1 MKNQTLR
8 NFIIVLVGV
17 ALISGFVYLKW
28 DNFTDLATNL
38 INFKN
43 SHPTKIV
50 SYDTFLRYLENGDIK
65 KVDLYENAEIAVFNA
80 FDSLD
85 GNLIKSDTGFA
96 VLNNFL
102 SSDELEHVGVKI
114 PVRNSSLILTL
125 REYKIDF
132 TAYPIVS
139 FDSVWPI
146 LSVLLIPVLLIV
158 VYRLFF
164 SEGSNYDFFGNL
176 RKARAK
182 IQLDA
187 DTGVLFSDVAGIDEA
202 KQEFEEFVSF
212 LKMPQLFTAV
222 GANPPK
228 GVIIV
233 GPPGTGKTLLAKA
246 IAGEAGVP
254 FISISGSEFVEM
266 FVGIGASRVRDLF
279 ETAERNSPCI
289 LFIDEIDAIGRQ
301 RGTGVG
307 GTNDEREQTLNQ
319 ILTEMDGFKP
329 TSGIIVIAATN
340 RADVLDSALLRPG
353 RFDRQITVY
362 LPNIYG
368 RIEILKV
375 HSRNKNID
383 SKTSLKFIAQR
394 TAGFSGADLANI
406 LNEAAILTARANLET
421 ITIKQ
426 IYTAIERII
435 AGLEGV
441 LLNDSRNK
449 RLVAYHEVGH
459 ALTGTLLKNHDDV
472 QKVTLIPRGRA
483 QGLTWF
489 TPDEQPLMT
498 RGQLSSR
505 LIGTLGG
512 RAAEKVIFGKM
523 EITSG
528 ASNDFFKVNNL
539 ARQMVTRFGMSSLTP
554 MAMELPKPTIF
565 FGRNVQ
571 TRPDCFLDIAD
582 KIDLQII
589 EMVEDGFDKACVTLE
604 RNRLLLDQLAT
615 LLTQIETIDGKEF
628 EQFVSTYT
636 GLPKKPQLKIV
647 EAEKKEIK
655 VETQTV
661 SSVESL

>member
-1 MKNQTLR
+1 MKNETPKI
-8 NFIIVLVGV
+8 FYIILVGL
-17 ALISGFVYLKW
+17 AFISGFIYFKW
-28 DNFTDLATNL
+28 DSILDLITNL
-38 INFKN
+38 SNFKE
-43 SHPTKIV
+43 SHPNNIISFEK
-50 SYDTFLRYLENGDIK
+50 FLSYLENGDIK
-65 KVDLYENAEIAVFNA
+65 KVDLYENGEIVVFDII
-80 FDSLD
+80 DS
-85 GNLIKSDTGFA
+85 I
-96 VLNNFL
+96 
-102 SSDELEHVGVKI
+102 SSKLQHVGVKI
-114 PVRNSSLILTL
+114 PIRNSSLILKL
-125 REYKIDF
+125 REYQIDF
-132 TAYPIVS
+132 TAHPSVS
-139 FDSVWPI
+139 FNSAWSI
-146 LSVLLIPVLLIV
+146 LSIFLIPVLLFV
-158 VYRLFF
+158 VFQLFF

-176 RKARAK
+176 GKARAK

-187 DTGVLFSDVAGIDEA
+187 NTGVSFKDVAGIDEA

-362 LPNIYG
+362 LPDIYG

-375 HSRNKNID
+375 HSRDKKID

-459 ALTGTLLKNHDDV
+459 ALAGTLLKNHDDV

-489 TPDEQPLMT
+489 TPDEQPLLT

-528 ASNDFFKVNNL
+528 ASNDFFKVNSL

-565 FGRNVQ
+565 FGRRLQ
-571 TRPDCFLDIAD
+571 TRPDCFLDVAD
-582 KIDLQII
+582 QVDIQII
-589 EMVEDGFDKACVTLE
+589 EIVEDGFGKACTILE
-604 RNRLLLDQLAT
+604 RNRLLLDQLST
-615 LLTQIETIDGKEF
+615 LLTQIETIDGKDF
-628 EQFVSTYT
+628 EQFVSKYT
-636 GLPKKPQLKIV
+636 GLPK
-647 EAEKKEIK
+647 
-655 VETQTV
+655 QTKLQPL
-661 SSVESL
+661 S

>member
-1 MKNQTLR
+1 MKFEISRVFYIIL
-8 NFIIVLVGV
+8 IVL
-17 ALISGFVYLKW
+17 LICSAFIYFKREDFL
-28 DNFTDLATNL
+28 DLANNI
-38 INFKN
+38 INYRA
-43 SHPTKIV
+43 SHPNNMVSFEDFSDRLQRGEITK
-50 SYDTFLRYLENGDIK
+50 L
-65 KVDLYENAEIAVFNA
+65 DLYENGRVAVFDA
-80 FDSLD
+80 IDSL
-85 GNLIKSDTGFA
+85 GNSFKQL
-96 VLNNFL
+96 
-102 SSDELEHVGVKI
+102 GVSI
-114 PVRNSSLILTL
+114 PVRGSSVIVKL
-125 REYKIDF
+125 REANVDF
-132 TAYPIVS
+132 TAHPAVS
-139 FDSVWPI
+139 FDSI
-146 LSVLLIPVLLIV
+146 LSILSALFIPFLLLGVPFLIFQIFASQGGNSD
-158 VYRLFF
+158 FF
-164 SEGSNYDFFGNL
+164 SNL
-176 RKARAK
+176 TNQFMNVRKARAK
-182 IQLDA
+182 VQLDA
-187 DTGVLFSDVAGIDEA
+187 ETGVLFTDVAGIDEA
-202 KQEFEEFVSF
+202 KQEFEEFVTF

-353 RFDRQITVY
+353 RFDRQITVN
-362 LPNIYG
+362 LPDIYG
-368 RIEILKV
+368 RTEILKV
-375 HSRNKNID
+375 HSRDKKVD

-421 ITIKQ
+421 ITLKQ
-426 IYTAIERII
+426 INTAIERII
-435 AGLEGV
+435 AGLEGII
-441 LLNDSRNK
+441 LSDSRNK
-449 RLVAYHEVGH
+449 RLIAYHEVGH
-459 ALTGTLLKNHDDV
+459 ALAGTLLKNHDDV
-472 QKVTLIPRGRA
+472 QKVTLIPRGQA

-489 TPDEQPLMT
+489 TPEEQPLMT

-505 LIGTLGG
+505 IIGTLAG
-512 RAAEKVIFGKM
+512 RAAEKVIFGKL

-528 ASNDFFKVNNL
+528 ASNDFFQVNSL

-554 MAMELPKPTIF
+554 MAIEVPKPTIF
-565 FGRNVQ
+565 FGRRLQ
-571 TRPDCFLDIAD
+571 TRPDSLLDVAD
-582 KIDLQII
+582 QIDIQII
-589 EMVEDGFDKACVTLE
+589 EMVEDGFEKACSLLE

-615 LLTQIETIDGKEF
+615 ILIQIETIDGKAF
-628 EQFVSTYT
+628 EKFVGNYT
-636 GLPKKPQLKIV
+636 GLPEQTKLQRLPKQLHELPPGLASAV
-647 EAEKKEIK
+647 EAY
-655 VETQTV
+655 
-661 SSVESL
+661 SV

>member
-1 MKNQTLR
+1 MKNETPKIFYIL
-8 NFIIVLVGV
+8 LVGLAV
-17 ALISGFVYLKW
+17 ISGFVYFKW
-28 DNFTDLATNL
+28 DNFLELGSNL
-38 INFKN
+38 INFKE
-43 SHPTKIV
+43 SHPSQMISFDK
-50 SYDTFLRYLENGDIK
+50 FLSYLENGDIK
-65 KVDLYENAEIAVFNA
+65 KVDLYENAEIVVFDA
-80 FDSLD
+80 FGSLGD
-85 GNLIKSDTGFA
+85 KLQHI
-96 VLNNFL
+96 
-102 SSDELEHVGVKI
+102 GVKVPI
-114 PVRNSSLILTL
+114 RNSSLILKL
-125 REYKIDF
+125 REFQIDF
-132 TAYPIVS
+132 TAHPAVTFES
-139 FDSVWPI
+139 AWSI
-146 LSVLLIPVLLIV
+146 LSALLVPVLLLV
-158 VYRLFF
+158 VFQLFF

-187 DTGVLFSDVAGIDEA
+187 NTGVSFSDVAGIDEA

-353 RFDRQITVY
+353 RFDRQITVN
-362 LPNIYG
+362 LPDIYG

-421 ITIKQ
+421 ISIKQ

-459 ALTGTLLKNHDDV
+459 ALAGTLLKNHDDV

-489 TPDEQPLMT
+489 TPDEQPLLT

-528 ASNDFFKVNNL
+528 ASNDFFKVNSL

-554 MAMELPKPTIF
+554 MAMDLPQPSIF
-565 FGRNVQ
+565 FGRRLQ
-571 TRPDCFLDIAD
+571 TRPDCFLDVAD
-582 KIDLQII
+582 QIDMQII
-589 EMVEDGFDKACVTLE
+589 EIVEDGFDKACTILE
-604 RNRLLLDQLAT
+604 L
-615 LLTQIETIDGKEF
+615 
-628 EQFVSTYT
+628 
-636 GLPKKPQLKIV
+636 
-647 EAEKKEIK
+647 
-655 VETQTV
+655 
-661 SSVESL
+661 SLIHI

>member
-1 MKNQTLR
+1 MKNETPKI
-8 NFIIVLVGV
+8 FYIILVGL
-17 ALISGFVYLKW
+17 AFISGFIYFKW
-28 DNFTDLATNL
+28 DSILDLITNL
-38 INFKN
+38 INFKE
-43 SHPTKIV
+43 SHPSNIISFEK
-50 SYDTFLRYLENGDIK
+50 FLSYLENGDIK
-65 KVDLYENAEIAVFNA
+65 KVDLYENGEIVVFDII
-80 FDSLD
+80 DS
-85 GNLIKSDTGFA
+85 I
-96 VLNNFL
+96 
-102 SSDELEHVGVKI
+102 SSKLQHVSVKVPI
-114 PVRNSSLILTL
+114 RNSSLILKL
-125 REYKIDF
+125 REYQIDF
-132 TAYPIVS
+132 TAHPSVS
-139 FDSVWPI
+139 FNSAWSI
-146 LSVLLIPVLLIV
+146 LSIFLIPVLLFV
-158 VYRLFF
+158 VFQLFF

-176 RKARAK
+176 GKARAK

-187 DTGVLFSDVAGIDEA
+187 NTGVSFKDVAGIDEA

-362 LPNIYG
+362 LPDIYG

-375 HSRNKNID
+375 HSRDKKID

-459 ALTGTLLKNHDDV
+459 ALAGTLLKNHDDV

-489 TPDEQPLMT
+489 TPDEQPLLT

-528 ASNDFFKVNNL
+528 ASNDFFKVNSL

-565 FGRNVQ
+565 FGRRLQ
-571 TRPDCFLDIAD
+571 TRPDCFLDVAD
-582 KIDLQII
+582 QVDIQII
-589 EMVEDGFDKACVTLE
+589 EIVEDGFGKACTILE
-604 RNRLLLDQLAT
+604 RNRLLLDQLST
-615 LLTQIETIDGKEF
+615 LLTQIETIDGKDF
-628 EQFVSTYT
+628 EQFVSKYT
-636 GLPKKPQLKIV
+636 GLPK
-647 EAEKKEIK
+647 
-655 VETQTV
+655 QTKLQPL
-661 SSVESL
+661 S

>member
-65 KVDLYENAEIAVFNA
+65 KVDLYENAEIAVFNT

-85 GNLIKSDTGFA
+85 KTLIKADTGFA

-102 SSDELEHVGVKI
+102 SSDELQHVGVKI

-565 FGRNVQ
+565 FGRSVQ

-589 EMVEDGFDKACVTLE
+589 EMVEDGFEKACVTLE

-628 EQFVSTYT
+628 EQFVGTYT

-647 EAEKKEIK
+647 EA
-655 VETQTV
+655 
-661 SSVESL
+661 

>member
-1 MKNQTLR
+1 MES
-8 NFIIVLVGV
+8 NFWRVFFVRLL
-17 ALISGFVYLKW
+17 LILIPTSGFIFIKW
-28 DNFTDLATNL
+28 DAFVDLA
-38 INFKN
+38 KN
-43 SHPTKIV
+43 IMKYRDSHPLQTI
-50 SYDTFLRYLENGDIK
+50 SFDNLLESLDKGEVVKADF
-65 KVDLYENAEIAVFNA
+65 YENTEIVVFDL
-80 FDSLD
+80 FDSVDQKL
-85 GNLIKSDTGFA
+85 K
-96 VLNNFL
+96 
-102 SSDELEHVGVKI
+102 HVGVKI
-114 PVRNSSLILTL
+114 PIRNSAFIMKLK
-125 REYKIDF
+125 EFHIDF
-132 TAYPIVS
+132 TSHSSAV
-139 FDSVWPI
+139 FDSVWSIISAIIIPLII
-146 LSVLLIPVLLIV
+146 LIILVLI
-158 VYRLFF
+158 F
-164 SEGSNYDFFGNL
+164 SDGNNYDVFGNL
-176 RKARAK
+176 RKARAT

-187 DTGVLFSDVAGIDEA
+187 NTGVSFNDVAGIDDA

-254 FISISGSEFVEM
+254 FISISGSEFIEM

-279 ETAERNSPCI
+279 QTAERNSPCI

-307 GTNDEREQTLNQ
+307 GTNDEREQALNQ
-319 ILTEMDGFKP
+319 ILTEMDGFNP

-340 RADVLDSALLRPG
+340 RADILDSALLRPG
-353 RFDRQITVY
+353 RFDRQVTVS
-362 LPNIYG
+362 LPDIYG

-375 HSRNKNID
+375 HSRNKSID
-383 SKTSLKFIAQR
+383 SKTSLRYIAQR

-406 LNEAAILTARANLET
+406 LNEAAILTARENLET

-426 IYTAIERII
+426 ITAAIERIVT
-435 AGLEGV
+435 GLEGV
-441 LLNDSRNK
+441 ILTDSRSK

-459 ALTGTLLKNHDDV
+459 ALAGTLLKNHDDV

-489 TPDEQPLMT
+489 TPEEQPLLT

-505 LIGTLGG
+505 LIGTLAG

-523 EITSG
+523 EITNG
-528 ASNDFFKVNNL
+528 ASNDFFNVNSL

-554 MAMELPKPTIF
+554 MALEIPKPTIF
-565 FGRNVQ
+565 FGRRLQ

-582 KIDLQII
+582 QIDVQII
-589 EMVEDGFDKACVTLE
+589 EIVEDGFEKALTLLE

-615 LLTQIETIDGKEF
+615 LLAQVETIDGEIFQKY
-628 EQFVSTYT
+628 VSSYT
-636 GLPKKPQLKIV
+636 NLPKRVKLRP
-647 EAEKKEIK
+647 
-655 VETQTV
+655 V
-661 SSVESL
+661 S

>member
-1 MKNQTLR
+1 MKNQTTR
-8 NFIIVLVGV
+8 NIILIFVGL
-17 ALISGFVYLKW
+17 ALLSGFVYLKW
-28 DNFTDLATNL
+28 DNFTDVATNL
-38 INFKN
+38 INLKN
-43 SHPTKIV
+43 SHPTQMV
-50 SYDTFLRYLENGDIK
+50 SYDTFLHYLENGSIK
-65 KVDLYENAEIAVFNA
+65 KVDLYENAELAVFDA
-80 FDSLD
+80 FESLD
-85 GNLIKSDTGFA
+85 QNLLKPVPLLSFDTLFGI
-96 VLNNFL
+96 LN
-102 SSDELEHVGVKI
+102 SDEFRPVGVKI

-125 REYKIDF
+125 RDYKIDF
-132 TAYPIVS
+132 TAYPIVT
-139 FDSVWPI
+139 FDSIWPI

-528 ASNDFFKVNNL
+528 ASNDFFKVNSL

-565 FGRNVQ
+565 FGRSVQ

-589 EMVEDGFDKACVTLE
+589 EMVEDGFEKACITLE

-647 EAEKKEIK
+647 KATENK
-655 VETQTV
+655 VKAPV
-661 SSVESL
+661 

>member
-43 SHPTKIV
+43 SHPTKLV

-85 GNLIKSDTGFA
+85 RNLIKSDTGFA

-102 SSDELEHVGVKI
+102 SSDDLQHVGVKI

-383 SKTSLKFIAQR
+383 SKTSLKYIAQR

-489 TPDEQPLMT
+489 TPDEQPLLT

-565 FGRNVQ
+565 FGRSVQ

-589 EMVEDGFDKACVTLE
+589 EMVEDGFEKACVTLE

-647 EAEKKEIK
+647 DGQKREIK
-655 VETQTV
+655 VAA
-661 SSVESL
+661 

>member
-1 MKNQTLR
+1 MKNETPR
-8 NFIIVLVGV
+8 IFYVL
-17 ALISGFVYLKW
+17 LIGLVVISSFVYFKW
-28 DNFTDLATNL
+28 DNFLDLASNL
-38 INFKN
+38 VNFKD
-43 SHPTKIV
+43 SHPSQMI
-50 SYDTFLRYLENGDIK
+50 SFDQFLSSLEKGDIK
-65 KVDLYENAEIAVFNA
+65 KVDLYENAEIIVFDA
-80 FDSLD
+80 FNSLGD
-85 GNLIKSDTGFA
+85 KLQHI
-96 VLNNFL
+96 
-102 SSDELEHVGVKI
+102 GVKVPI
-114 PVRNSSLILTL
+114 RNSSLILKL
-125 REYKIDF
+125 REYNIDF
-132 TAYPIVS
+132 TAHPAVV
-139 FDSVWPI
+139 FDSAWSI
-146 LSVLLIPVLLIV
+146 LSVLLIPVLLLV
-158 VYRLFF
+158 VFQLFF

-187 DTGVLFSDVAGIDEA
+187 NTGVSFSDVAGIDEA

-362 LPNIYG
+362 LPDIYG

-375 HSRNKNID
+375 HSRDKNID

-426 IYTAIERII
+426 IYTAIERIV

-459 ALTGTLLKNHDDV
+459 ALAGTLLKNHDDV

-528 ASNDFFKVNNL
+528 ASNDFFKVNSL

-554 MAMELPKPTIF
+554 MAMELPKPQIF
-565 FGRNVQ
+565 FGRRVQ
-571 TRPDCFLDIAD
+571 TRPDCFLDVAD
-582 KIDLQII
+582 QIDIQII
-589 EMVEDGFDKACVTLE
+589 EIVEDGFEKACTILE

-628 EQFVSTYT
+628 EQFVSSYT
-636 GLPKKPQLKIV
+636 GLPKKTKLQPL
-647 EAEKKEIK
+647 
-655 VETQTV
+655 
-661 SSVESL
+661 S

>member
-8 NFIIVLVGV
+8 NFIIVLVGI

-85 GNLIKSDTGFA
+85 ANLIKSDTGFA
-96 VLNNFL
+96 ALNNFL
-102 SSDELEHVGVKI
+102 SSDELQHVGVKI

-146 LSVLLIPVLLIV
+146 LSVLLIPVLLLV

-565 FGRNVQ
+565 FGRSVQ

-589 EMVEDGFDKACVTLE
+589 EMVEDGFEKACVTLE

-647 EAEKKEIK
+647 EAQKEEIK
-655 VETQTV
+655 VEAQPV
-661 SSVESL
+661 SSAETL

>member
-1 MKNQTLR
+1 M
-8 NFIIVLVGV
+8 
-17 ALISGFVYLKW
+17 S
-28 DNFTDLATNL
+28 
-38 INFKN
+38 NFKE
-43 SHPTKIV
+43 SHPNNIISFEK
-50 SYDTFLRYLENGDIK
+50 FLSYLENGDIK
-65 KVDLYENAEIAVFNA
+65 KVDLYENGEIVVFDII
-80 FDSLD
+80 DS
-85 GNLIKSDTGFA
+85 I
-96 VLNNFL
+96 
-102 SSDELEHVGVKI
+102 SSKLQHVGVKI
-114 PVRNSSLILTL
+114 PIRNSSLILKL
-125 REYKIDF
+125 REYQIDF
-132 TAYPIVS
+132 TAHPSVS
-139 FDSVWPI
+139 FNSAWSI
-146 LSVLLIPVLLIV
+146 LSIFLIPVLLFV
-158 VYRLFF
+158 VFQLFF

-176 RKARAK
+176 GKARAK

-187 DTGVLFSDVAGIDEA
+187 NTGVSFKDVAGIDEA

-362 LPNIYG
+362 LPDIYG

-375 HSRNKNID
+375 HSRDKKID

-459 ALTGTLLKNHDDV
+459 ALAGTLLKNHDDV

-489 TPDEQPLMT
+489 TPDEQPLLT

-528 ASNDFFKVNNL
+528 ASNDFFKVNSL

-565 FGRNVQ
+565 FGRRLQ
-571 TRPDCFLDIAD
+571 TRPDCFLDVAD
-582 KIDLQII
+582 QVDIQII
-589 EMVEDGFDKACVTLE
+589 EIVEDGFGKACTILE
-604 RNRLLLDQLAT
+604 RNRLLLDQLST
-615 LLTQIETIDGKEF
+615 LLTQIETIDGKDF
-628 EQFVSTYT
+628 EQFVSKYT
-636 GLPKKPQLKIV
+636 GLPK
-647 EAEKKEIK
+647 
-655 VETQTV
+655 QTKLQPL
-661 SSVESL
+661 S

>member
-1 MKNQTLR
+1 MKNKTSRGL
-8 NFIIVLVGV
+8 IIILVGV
-17 ALISGFVYLKW
+17 VIILGFVYLKLE
-28 DNFTDLATNL
+28 NFNDLATNL

-43 SHPTKIV
+43 SHPTQIV
-50 SYDTFLRYLENGDIK
+50 SYDTFLRYLENGAIK
-65 KVDLYENAEIAVFNA
+65 KVDLYENAELAVFDA

-85 GNLIKSDTGFA
+85 QNLLNPVPLFSVDTLFSI
-96 VLNNFL
+96 LNN
-102 SSDELEHVGVKI
+102 DEFPHIGVKI

-125 REYKIDF
+125 RDYDIDF
-132 TAYPIVS
+132 TAYPIVTFES
-139 FDSVWPI
+139 IWPI
-146 LSVLLIPVLLIV
+146 LSVLLIPVLLLV

-164 SEGSNYDFFGNL
+164 SEGSNYDFFGNI

-228 GVIIV
+228 GVMIV

-329 TSGIIVIAATN
+329 ISGIIVIAATN

-362 LPNIYG
+362 LPDIYG

-406 LNEAAILTARANLET
+406 LNEAAILTARNNLET

-426 IYTAIERII
+426 VYTAIERII

-459 ALTGTLLKNHDDV
+459 ALAGTLLKNHDDV

-512 RAAEKVIFGKM
+512 RAAEKVIFGKL

-528 ASNDFFKVNNL
+528 ASNDFFKVNSL

-554 MAMELPKPTIF
+554 MAMELPKPTII
-565 FGRNVQ
+565 FGRSIQ
-571 TRPDCFLDIAD
+571 TRPDCFLDMAD
-582 KIDLQII
+582 KIDQQII
-589 EMVEDGFDKACVTLE
+589 AMVEDGFEKACITLE

-628 EQFVSTYT
+628 EQFVSSYT
-636 GLPKKPQLKIV
+636 GLPQKPQLKIV
-647 EAEKKEIK
+647 KGHQPKSEIQEKELK
-655 VETQTV
+655 TAT
-661 SSVESL
+661 

>member
-1 MKNQTLR
+1 MKNQTTR
-8 NFIIVLVGV
+8 NIILVFVGL
-17 ALISGFVYLKW
+17 ALLSGFVYLKW
-28 DNFTDLATNL
+28 DNFNDVGTNL
-38 INFKN
+38 INLKN
-43 SHPTKIV
+43 SHPTQMV
-50 SYDTFLRYLENGDIK
+50 SYDTFLHYLENGAIK
-65 KVDLYENAEIAVFNA
+65 KVDLYENAELAVFDA
-80 FDSLD
+80 FESLD
-85 GNLIKSDTGFA
+85 QNLLKPVPLLSFDTLFGI
-96 VLNNFL
+96 LN
-102 SSDELEHVGVKI
+102 SDEFRPVGVKI

-125 REYKIDF
+125 RDYKIDF
-132 TAYPIVS
+132 TAYPIVN
-139 FDSVWPI
+139 FDSIWPI

-528 ASNDFFKVNNL
+528 ASNDFFKVNSL

-565 FGRNVQ
+565 FGRSVQ

-589 EMVEDGFDKACVTLE
+589 EMVEDGFEKACITLE

-647 EAEKKEIK
+647 KTP
-655 VETQTV
+655 V
-661 SSVESL
+661 

>member
-85 GNLIKSDTGFA
+85 GNLIKSDTGFSL
-96 VLNNFL
+96 LNTFL
-102 SSDELEHVGVKI
+102 SSDEVQHVGVKI

-565 FGRNVQ
+565 FGRSVQ

-647 EAEKKEIK
+647 D
-655 VETQTV
+655 V
-661 SSVESL
+661 

>member
-1 MKNQTLR
+1 MKNQTTR
-8 NFIIVLVGV
+8 NIILVFVGL
-17 ALISGFVYLKW
+17 ALLSGFVYLKW
-28 DNFTDLATNL
+28 DNFTDVGTNL
-38 INFKN
+38 INLKN
-43 SHPTKIV
+43 SHPTQMV
-50 SYDTFLRYLENGDIK
+50 SYDTFLHYLENGAIK
-65 KVDLYENAEIAVFNA
+65 KVDLYENAELAVFDA
-80 FDSLD
+80 FESLD
-85 GNLIKSDTGFA
+85 QNLLKPVPLLSFDTLFGI
-96 VLNNFL
+96 LN
-102 SSDELEHVGVKI
+102 SDEFRPVGVKI

-125 REYKIDF
+125 RDYKIDF
-132 TAYPIVS
+132 TAYPIVN
-139 FDSVWPI
+139 FDSIWPI

-187 DTGVLFSDVAGIDEA
+187 DTGVLFDDVAGIDEA

-528 ASNDFFKVNNL
+528 ASNDFFKVNSL

-565 FGRNVQ
+565 FGRSVQ

-589 EMVEDGFDKACVTLE
+589 EMVEDGFEKACITLE

-647 EAEKKEIK
+647 KAKENTNK
-655 VETQTV
+655 VKAPV
-661 SSVESL
+661 

>member
-102 SSDELEHVGVKI
+102 SSDELQHVGVKI

-647 EAEKKEIK
+647 EAQKKEIK

>member
-1 MKNQTLR
+1 MKNETPRIFYILLIGLA
-8 NFIIVLVGV
+8 F
-17 ALISGFVYLKW
+17 ISGFIYFNW
-28 DNFTDLATNL
+28 DNFLDLASNL
-38 INFKN
+38 INFKD
-43 SHPTKIV
+43 SHPSQMISFDK
-50 SYDTFLRYLENGDIK
+50 FLSYLENRDIK
-65 KVDLYENAEIAVFNA
+65 KVDLYENAEIVVFDA
-80 FDSLD
+80 FDSIGDKLQ
-85 GNLIKSDTGFA
+85 
-96 VLNNFL
+96 
-102 SSDELEHVGVKI
+102 HVGVKI
-114 PVRNSSLILTL
+114 PIRNSSLILKL
-125 REYKIDF
+125 REYQIDF
-132 TAYPIVS
+132 TAHPAVA
-139 FDSVWPI
+139 FDSAWSI
-146 LSVLLIPVLLIV
+146 LSVLLIPVLLLV
-158 VYRLFF
+158 VYQLFF

-187 DTGVLFSDVAGIDEA
+187 NTGVSFSDVAGIDEA

-362 LPNIYG
+362 LPDIYG

-375 HSRNKNID
+375 HSRDKNID

-426 IYTAIERII
+426 IYTAIERIV

-459 ALTGTLLKNHDDV
+459 ALAGTLLKNHDDV

-528 ASNDFFKVNNL
+528 ASNDFFKVNSL

-554 MAMELPKPTIF
+554 MAMELPKPQIF
-565 FGRNVQ
+565 FGRRVQ
-571 TRPDCFLDIAD
+571 TKPDCFLDIAD
-582 KIDLQII
+582 QIDMQII
-589 EMVEDGFDKACVTLE
+589 EIVEDGFEKACTILE

-615 LLTQIETIDGKEF
+615 LLTQIETIDGKDF
-628 EQFVSTYT
+628 EQFVSSYT
-636 GLPKKPQLKIV
+636 GLPK
-647 EAEKKEIK
+647 
-655 VETQTV
+655 QTK
-661 SSVESL
+661 LQPLTL

>member
-1 MKNQTLR
+1 MAHYTILDDK
-8 NFIIVLVGV
+8 FIKPMSLLSSFLNSFLSPDEITPVGV
-17 ALISGFVYLKW
+17 Q
-28 DNFTDLATNL
+28 
-38 INFKN
+38 
-43 SHPTKIV
+43 
-50 SYDTFLRYLENGDIK
+50 
-65 KVDLYENAEIAVFNA
+65 
-80 FDSLD
+80 
-85 GNLIKSDTGFA
+85 
-96 VLNNFL
+96 
-102 SSDELEHVGVKI
+102 I
-114 PVRNSSLILTL
+114 PIRNSSLILTL

-132 TAYPIVS
+132 TAYPIVT

-146 LSVLLIPVLLIV
+146 LSVLLIPVLLLVI
-158 VYRLFF
+158 YRLFF

-187 DTGVLFSDVAGIDEA
+187 NTGVLFSDVAGIDEA

-222 GANPPK
+222 GATPPK

-459 ALTGTLLKNHDDV
+459 ALAGTLLKNHDDV

-512 RAAEKVIFGKM
+512 RAAEKVIFGEM

-528 ASNDFFKVNNL
+528 ASNDFFKVNSL

-565 FGRNVQ
+565 FGRSVQ

-589 EMVEDGFDKACVTLE
+589 EMVEDGFEKACITLE

-628 EQFVSTYT
+628 EQFVSSYT

-647 EAEKKEIK
+647 ESQKKEL
-655 VETQTV
+655 QAQ
-661 SSVESL
+661 S

>member
-1 MKNQTLR
+1 MKNQTTR
-8 NFIIVLVGV
+8 NIILIFVGL
-17 ALISGFVYLKW
+17 ALLSGFVYLKW
-28 DNFTDLATNL
+28 DNFTDVATNL
-38 INFKN
+38 INLKN
-43 SHPTKIV
+43 SHPTQMV
-50 SYDTFLRYLENGDIK
+50 SYDTFLHYLENGAIK
-65 KVDLYENAEIAVFNA
+65 KVDLYENAELAVFDA
-80 FDSLD
+80 FESLD
-85 GNLIKSDTGFA
+85 QNLLKPVPLLSFDTLFGI
-96 VLNNFL
+96 LN
-102 SSDELEHVGVKI
+102 SDEFRPVGVKI

-125 REYKIDF
+125 RDYKIDF
-132 TAYPIVS
+132 TAYPIVT
-139 FDSVWPI
+139 FDSIWPI

-528 ASNDFFKVNNL
+528 ASNDFFKVNSL

-565 FGRNVQ
+565 FGRSVQ

-589 EMVEDGFDKACVTLE
+589 EMVEDGFEKACITLE

-647 EAEKKEIK
+647 KDKENKNK
-655 VETQTV
+655 VKV
-661 SSVESL
+661 PV

>member
-1 MKNQTLR
+1 MKNETPKIFYIL
-8 NFIIVLVGV
+8 LVGLAV
-17 ALISGFVYLKW
+17 ISGFVYFKW
-28 DNFTDLATNL
+28 DNFLELGSNL
-38 INFKN
+38 INFKE
-43 SHPTKIV
+43 SHPSQMISFDK
-50 SYDTFLRYLENGDIK
+50 FLSYLENGDIK
-65 KVDLYENAEIAVFNA
+65 KVDLYENAEIVVFDA
-80 FDSLD
+80 FGSLGD
-85 GNLIKSDTGFA
+85 KLQHI
-96 VLNNFL
+96 
-102 SSDELEHVGVKI
+102 GVKVPI
-114 PVRNSSLILTL
+114 RNSSLILKL
-125 REYKIDF
+125 REFQIDF
-132 TAYPIVS
+132 TAHPAVTFES
-139 FDSVWPI
+139 AWSI
-146 LSVLLIPVLLIV
+146 LSALLVPVLLLV
-158 VYRLFF
+158 VFQLFF

-187 DTGVLFSDVAGIDEA
+187 NTGVSFSDVAGIDEA

-353 RFDRQITVY
+353 RFDRQITVN
-362 LPNIYG
+362 LPDIYG

-421 ITIKQ
+421 ISIKQ

-459 ALTGTLLKNHDDV
+459 ALAGTLLKNHDDV

-489 TPDEQPLMT
+489 TPDEQPLLT

-528 ASNDFFKVNNL
+528 ASNDFFKVNSL

-554 MAMELPKPTIF
+554 MAMDLPQPSIF
-565 FGRNVQ
+565 FGRRLQ
-571 TRPDCFLDIAD
+571 TRPDCFLDVAD
-582 KIDLQII
+582 QIDMQII
-589 EMVEDGFDKACVTLE
+589 EIVEDGFDKACTILE
-604 RNRLLLDQLAT
+604 RNRLLLDQLST
-615 LLTQIETIDGKEF
+615 LLIQIEIIDG
-628 EQFVSTYT
+628 
-636 GLPKKPQLKIV
+636 
-647 EAEKKEIK
+647 
-655 VETQTV
+655 
-661 SSVESL
+661 

>member
-1 MKNQTLR
+1 MKNETSK
-8 NFIIVLVGV
+8 NFIVLLVGL
-17 ALISGFVYLKW
+17 ALITGFVYLKW
-28 DNFTDLATNL
+28 DNFTDLQTNL
-38 INFKN
+38 LNFRN
-43 SHPTKIV
+43 SHPAEMI
-50 SYDTFLRYLENGDIK
+50 SYDDFLRYLERGDIK
-65 KVDLYENAEIAVFNA
+65 KVDLYENAEIVVFNF

-85 GNLIKSDTGFA
+85 KSLIKSSPIPTVVGILSIF
-96 VLNNFL
+96 NNQQL
-102 SSDELEHVGVKI
+102 SPIGVKV

-125 REYKIDF
+125 REYKVDF
-132 TAYPIVS
+132 TAFPVVT
-139 FDSVWPI
+139 FESVWPI
-146 LSVLLIPVLLIV
+146 LSVLLIPVLLLV

-164 SEGSNYDFFGNL
+164 SEGSNYDFFGNI

-187 DTGVLFSDVAGIDEA
+187 NTGVSFSDVAGIDEA

-375 HSRNKNID
+375 HSRDKKID
-383 SKTSLKFIAQR
+383 SKTSLKYIAQR

-406 LNEAAILTARANLET
+406 LNEAAILTARADLET

-528 ASNDFFKVNNL
+528 ASNDFFKVNSL

-554 MAMELPKPTIF
+554 MAMELPKPQIF
-565 FGRNVQ
+565 FGRSVQ

-589 EMVEDGFDKACVTLE
+589 EMVEDGFEKACITLE

-628 EQFVSTYT
+628 EQFVSSYT

-647 EAEKKEIK
+647 EVAEEK
-655 VETQTV
+655 VEAEIQPV
-661 SSVESL
+661 V

>member
-1 MKNQTLR
+1 MKNESLKKLI
-8 NFIIVLVGV
+8 FVFVGV
-17 ALISGFVYLKW
+17 VLILGFVYLKW
-28 DNFTDLATNL
+28 DNFADLGTNL

-43 SHPTKIV
+43 SHPTKMV
-50 SYDTFLRYLENGDIK
+50 SYDTFSRYLESGDIK
-65 KVDLYENAEIAVFNA
+65 KVDLYENAEIAVFDY
-80 FDSLD
+80 FSSLD
-85 GNLIKSDTGFA
+85 DKFIKPMS
-96 VLNNFL
+96 LL
-102 SSDELEHVGVKI
+102 SSLWSALNDGGGSVGVQVPI
-114 PVRNSSLILTL
+114 RNSSLILTL
-125 REYKIDF
+125 RDYNIDF
-132 TAYPIVS
+132 TAYPNIT
-139 FDSVWPI
+139 FDSIWPI
-146 LSVLLIPVLLIV
+146 LSLFLIPVLLFVI
-158 VYRLFF
+158 YRFF
-164 SEGSNYDFFGNL
+164 LSEDNDYGFFGDV
-176 RKARAK
+176 RKARAN

-187 DTGVLFSDVAGIDEA
+187 DTGVLFDDVAGIDEA

-459 ALTGTLLKNHDDV
+459 ALAGTLLKNHDDV

-528 ASNDFFKVNNL
+528 ASNDFFKVNSL

-565 FGRNVQ
+565 FGRTVQ

-589 EMVEDGFDKACVTLE
+589 EMVEDGFEKACITLE

-628 EQFVSTYT
+628 EQFVSSYT
-636 GLPKKPQLKIV
+636 GLPKKPILKR
-647 EAEKKEIK
+647 
-655 VETQTV
+655 T
-661 SSVESL
+661 S

>member
-1 MKNQTLR
+1 MKNESLKKLI
-8 NFIIVLVGV
+8 FVFVGV
-17 ALISGFVYLKW
+17 VLILGFVYLKW
-28 DNFTDLATNL
+28 DNFADLGTNL

-43 SHPTKIV
+43 SHPTKMV
-50 SYDTFLRYLENGDIK
+50 SYDTFSRYLESGDIK
-65 KVDLYENAEIAVFNA
+65 KVDLYENAEIAVFDY
-80 FDSLD
+80 FSSLD
-85 GNLIKSDTGFA
+85 DKFIKPMS
-96 VLNNFL
+96 LL
-102 SSDELEHVGVKI
+102 SSLWSTLNDGGGSVGVQVPI
-114 PVRNSSLILTL
+114 RNSSLILTL
-125 REYKIDF
+125 RDYNIDF
-132 TAYPIVS
+132 TAYPNIT
-139 FDSVWPI
+139 FDSIWPI
-146 LSVLLIPVLLIV
+146 LSLFLIPVLLFVI
-158 VYRLFF
+158 YRFF
-164 SEGSNYDFFGNL
+164 LSEDNDYGFFGDV
-176 RKARAK
+176 RKARAN

-187 DTGVLFSDVAGIDEA
+187 DTGVLFDDVAGIDEA

-459 ALTGTLLKNHDDV
+459 ALAGTLLKNHDDV

-528 ASNDFFKVNNL
+528 ASNDFFKVNSL

-565 FGRNVQ
+565 FGRTVQ

-589 EMVEDGFDKACVTLE
+589 EMVEDGFEKACITLE

-628 EQFVSTYT
+628 EQFVSSYT
-636 GLPKKPQLKIV
+636 GLPKKPILKR
-647 EAEKKEIK
+647 
-655 VETQTV
+655 T
-661 SSVESL
+661 S

>member
-1 MKNQTLR
+1 MKNENPRMFYIL
-8 NFIIVLVGV
+8 LVG
-17 ALISGFVYLKW
+17 LIVFSGFIYFKLE
-28 DNFTDLATNL
+28 DFLDLANNL
-38 INFKN
+38 INFKE
-43 SHPTKIV
+43 SHPSQMIPFDK
-50 SYDTFLRYLENGDIK
+50 FLSSLDSGEIK
-65 KVDLYENAEIAVFNA
+65 KVDLYENAEIVV
-80 FDSLD
+80 FDSF
-85 GNLIKSDTGFA
+85 NS
-96 VLNNFL
+96 LNDKL
-102 SSDELEHVGVKI
+102 QHVGVKI
-114 PVRNSSLILTL
+114 PIRNSSLILKL
-125 REYKIDF
+125 REYNIDF
-132 TAYPIVS
+132 TAHPSVT
-139 FDSVWPI
+139 FDSVWSI
-146 LSVLLIPVLLIV
+146 LSALLIPVLLIV
-158 VYRLFF
+158 VYQLFF
-164 SEGSNYDFFGNL
+164 SEGSNYDFFGSV

-187 DTGVLFSDVAGIDEA
+187 NTGVSFDDVAGIDEA

-362 LPNIYG
+362 LPDIYG

-421 ITIKQ
+421 ISIKQ

-459 ALTGTLLKNHDDV
+459 ALAGTLLKNHDDV

-528 ASNDFFKVNNL
+528 ASNDFFKVNSL

-565 FGRNVQ
+565 FGRRMQ
-571 TRPDCFLDIAD
+571 TSPDCFLDIAD
-582 KIDLQII
+582 QIDAQII
-589 EMVEDGFDKACVTLE
+589 EIVEDGFEKACIILE

-615 LLTQIETIDGKEF
+615 LLTQIETIDGKDF
-628 EQFVSTYT
+628 EQFVSNYT
-636 GLPKKPQLKIV
+636 GLPK
-647 EAEKKEIK
+647 
-655 VETQTV
+655 QTKLEPL
-661 SSVESL
+661 S

>member
-1 MKNQTLR
+1 MKNESLKKLI
-8 NFIIVLVGV
+8 FVFVGV
-17 ALISGFVYLKW
+17 VLILGFVYLKW
-28 DNFTDLATNL
+28 DNFADLGTNL

-43 SHPTKIV
+43 SHPTKMV
-50 SYDTFLRYLENGDIK
+50 SYDTFSRYLESGDIK
-65 KVDLYENAEIAVFNA
+65 KVDLYENAEIAVFDY
-80 FDSLD
+80 FSSLD
-85 GNLIKSDTGFA
+85 DKFIKPMS
-96 VLNNFL
+96 LL
-102 SSDELEHVGVKI
+102 SSLWSALNDGGGSVGVQVPI
-114 PVRNSSLILTL
+114 RNSSLILTL
-125 REYKIDF
+125 RDYNIDF
-132 TAYPIVS
+132 TAYPNIT
-139 FDSVWPI
+139 FDSIWPI
-146 LSVLLIPVLLIV
+146 LSLFLIPVLLFV
-158 VYRLFF
+158 VYRFF
-164 SEGSNYDFFGNL
+164 LSEDNDYGFFGDV
-176 RKARAK
+176 RKARAN

-187 DTGVLFSDVAGIDEA
+187 DTGVLFDDVAGIDEA

-459 ALTGTLLKNHDDV
+459 ALAGTLLKNHDDV

-528 ASNDFFKVNNL
+528 ASNDFFKVNSL

-565 FGRNVQ
+565 FGRTVQ

-589 EMVEDGFDKACVTLE
+589 EMVEDGFEKACITLE

-628 EQFVSTYT
+628 EQFVSSYT
-636 GLPKKPQLKIV
+636 GLPKKPILKR
-647 EAEKKEIK
+647 
-655 VETQTV
+655 T
-661 SSVESL
+661 S

>member
-1 MKNQTLR
+1 
-8 NFIIVLVGV
+8 
-17 ALISGFVYLKW
+17 
-28 DNFTDLATNL
+28 
-38 INFKN
+38 
-43 SHPTKIV
+43 
-50 SYDTFLRYLENGDIK
+50 
-65 KVDLYENAEIAVFNA
+65 
-80 FDSLD
+80 
-85 GNLIKSDTGFA
+85 
-96 VLNNFL
+96 
-102 SSDELEHVGVKI
+102 
-114 PVRNSSLILTL
+114 
-125 REYKIDF
+125 
-132 TAYPIVS
+132 
-139 FDSVWPI
+139 
-146 LSVLLIPVLLIV
+146 
-158 VYRLFF
+158 
-164 SEGSNYDFFGNL
+164 
-176 RKARAK
+176 
-182 IQLDA
+182 
-187 DTGVLFSDVAGIDEA
+187 
-202 KQEFEEFVSF
+202 
-212 LKMPQLFTAV
+212 
-222 GANPPK
+222 
-228 GVIIV
+228 
-233 GPPGTGKTLLAKA
+233 
-246 IAGEAGVP
+246 
-254 FISISGSEFVEM
+254 M

-362 LPNIYG
+362 LPDIYG

-375 HSRNKNID
+375 HSRDKNID

-421 ITIKQ
+421 ISIKQ

-459 ALTGTLLKNHDDV
+459 ALAGTLLKNHDDV

-528 ASNDFFKVNNL
+528 ASNDFFKVNSL

-554 MAMELPKPTIF
+554 MAMELPKPTIY
-565 FGRNVQ
+565 FGRRLQ
-571 TRPDCFLDIAD
+571 TSPDCFLDIAD
-582 KIDLQII
+582 QIDAQII
-589 EMVEDGFDKACVTLE
+589 EIVEDGFEKACIILE

-615 LLTQIETIDGKEF
+615 LLTQIETIDGKDF
-628 EQFVSTYT
+628 EQFVSNYT
-636 GLPKKPQLKIV
+636 GLPK
-647 EAEKKEIK
+647 
-655 VETQTV
+655 QTKLEPL
-661 SSVESL
+661 S

>member
-1 MKNQTLR
+1 MKNESLKKLI
-8 NFIIVLVGV
+8 FVFVGV
-17 ALISGFVYLKW
+17 VLILGFVYLKW
-28 DNFTDLATNL
+28 DNFADLGTNL

-43 SHPTKIV
+43 SHPTKMV
-50 SYDTFLRYLENGDIK
+50 SYDTFSRYLESGDIK
-65 KVDLYENAEIAVFNA
+65 KVDLYENAEIAVFDY
-80 FDSLD
+80 FSSLD
-85 GNLIKSDTGFA
+85 DKFIKPMS
-96 VLNNFL
+96 LL
-102 SSDELEHVGVKI
+102 SSLWSTLNDGGGSVGVQVPI
-114 PVRNSSLILTL
+114 RNSSLILTL
-125 REYKIDF
+125 RDYNIDF
-132 TAYPIVS
+132 TAYPNIT
-139 FDSVWPI
+139 FDSIWPI
-146 LSVLLIPVLLIV
+146 LSLFLIPVLLFV
-158 VYRLFF
+158 VYRFF
-164 SEGSNYDFFGNL
+164 LSEDNDYGFFGDV
-176 RKARAK
+176 RKARAN

-187 DTGVLFSDVAGIDEA
+187 DTGVLFDDVAGIDEA

-459 ALTGTLLKNHDDV
+459 ALAGTLLKNHDDV

-528 ASNDFFKVNNL
+528 ASNDFFKVNSL

-565 FGRNVQ
+565 FGRTVQ

-589 EMVEDGFDKACVTLE
+589 EMVEDGFEKACITLE

-628 EQFVSTYT
+628 EQFVSSYT
-636 GLPKKPQLKIV
+636 GLPKKPILKR
-647 EAEKKEIK
+647 
-655 VETQTV
+655 T
-661 SSVESL
+661 S